1 MLKLL
6 ARVSVLAT
14 LALAAAACNR
24 DSGPDAGGA
33 NADPAQTVQQS
44 VELTRKGDV
53 AGLIEHMLPPE
64 EFARVKAEWN
74 EKKDDAEPTAAQR
87 QKFAEMMEKLTSPD
101 AVDKIY
107 AEIEPDIR
115 QFDSQYQQQIPTIVS
130 MGRSYLRGL
139 VQQSQDL
146 SAGEKEQA
154 NQVVEALAQW
164 VEKTR
169 FTDPERVKQA
179 LAIISDSARQ
189 LNLKTLDEARALDF
203 EQSAPKLKIAFNGFK
218 KVLAVFDFSVDE
230 MLDSVKTEVVSRDGE
245 KASVR
250 IAYTLLG
257 TPMETRS
264 EMVRID
270 DRWYSKDTIDKLRE
284 REAASGASA
293 PAPAP
298 AAAGG

>member
-14 LALAAAACNR
+14 LALAAACNR

-33 NADPAQTVQQS
+33 NADPAKTVQQS

-53 AGLIEHMLPPE
+53 AGLIEHMLPPR

-87 QKFAEMMEKLTSPD
+87 QKFAEMMEKLTAPD
-101 AVDKIY
+101 AVDKIF

-115 QFDSQYQQQIPTIVS
+115 QFDAQYQQQIPTIVS

-146 SAGEKEQA
+146 TAAEKDQA

-169 FTDPERVKQA
+169 FTDPERVRQA
-179 LAIISDSARQ
+179 LAIVSDSARQ

-203 EQSAPKLKIAFNGFK
+203 EQSAPKLEIAFNGLK

-230 MLDSVKTEVVSRDGE
+230 MLDSVKTEVVSRDGD

-257 TPMETRS
+257 SPMETRS

-270 DRWYSKDTIDKLRE
+270 NRWYSKDTIDKLRE
-284 REAASGASA
+284 RDAASATSA
-293 PAPAP
+293 TAPAP
-298 AAAGG
+298 AAVDG